1 MTDEQKELDPVEVAA
16 EKPKEEEWQKYFKEE
31 DTPPPQPVQSVDFEP
46 VQQTPI
52 KSPYVRGGSILTVCI
67 IGCGLLAA
75 GGGALLG
82 IGQDKPQPVAAAPK
96 QDKFGSVPVIC
107 NPEQLKQKMC
117 DLKGHLVF
125 DRQGNEDD
133 KFKRGNPKKPTVVKA
148 KVPKHLSTP
157 QSYSTA
163 SAPEPRYVAPVRNLP
178 VAAKS
183 TPSPS
188 FVPHYNPPIQR
199 QKADPN
205 AEWARMAQASTYN
218 VEGAYQAPEVAQ
230 ADAGQVQNVA
240 DWQSVQGV
248 QGVQGTQMAMANPYP
263 TLGKTIAMG
272 TKATATLQV
281 PVAAGASG
289 QQTVLMLDDDIKT
302 SGAIVLPKGTLL
314 VASVQSEGSSI
325 NLSVSEAYIN
335 GQHIAV
341 PGSSVAV
348 SRTNGKPLSAES
360 TQKRGG
366 FGSFAR
372 DFALS
377 AVGGAADTLLSS
389 AGSTTVS
396 NGATT
401 TVFNNVGRSFTNTAM
416 GAARGGV
423 QSLINNIQSSN
434 QQGLQGEPVAGLKAG
449 SRVRLYFMSE
459 TPI

>member
-1 MTDEQKELDPVEVAA
+1 MIDEQQASSATTPTEEVTVDEPKKEP
-16 EKPKEEEWQKYFKEE
+16 EEWQKYFKEE

-133 KFKRGNPKKPTVVKA
+133 KFRRGNSKKPTVVKA
-148 KVPKHLSTP
+148 KVPKHPSTP
-157 QSYSTA
+157 QSYST
-163 SAPEPRYVAPVRNLP
+163 APEPRYVAPVRSLP
-178 VAAKS
+178 VAAKP

-188 FVPHYNPPIQR
+188 FVPQYHPPIQR
-199 QKADPN
+199 QKVDPN

-240 DWQSVQGV
+240 DWQGV
-248 QGVQGTQMAMANPYP
+248 QGVQGTQTAMANPYP

-272 TKATATLQV
+272 TEVTATLRL
-281 PVAAGASG
+281 PVVAGGSNQQAVLVLDSPLKTDGTVILPEGTQLFASVESNGGTINMTPTSAYVQG
-289 QQTVLMLDDDIKT
+289 QQIALPGNSITVLATNKQPLIAK
-302 SGAIVLPKGTLL
+302 SFKG
-314 VASVQSEGSSI
+314 G
-325 NLSVSEAYIN
+325 
-335 GQHIAV
+335 
-341 PGSSVAV
+341 
-348 SRTNGKPLSAES
+348 
-360 TQKRGG
+360 GG
-366 FGSFAR
+366 FGRGVR

-377 AVGGAADTLLSS
+377 ALGGAAETALSS
-389 AGSTTVS
+389 ATTSITANGSTTV
-396 NGATT
+396 
-401 TVFNNVGRSFTNTAM
+401 VNNVGRSLTNTGL
-416 GAARGGV
+416 GAARGGI
-423 QSLINNIQSSN
+423 QSLIANVQSGN
-434 QQGLQGEPVAGLKAG
+434 QNGIQGEPAAGLKAG
-449 SRVRLYFMSE
+449 SRVRLVFTAPAS
-459 TPI
+459 I

>member
-1 MTDEQKELDPVEVAA
+1 MTDEQKELDPVEV
-16 EKPKEEEWQKYFKEE
+16 ERPKEEEWQKYFKEE
-31 DTPPPQPVQSVDFEP
+31 DTPPPQPVQTVDFEP

-52 KSPYVRGGSILTVCI
+52 KSPLVRGGSILTVCI

-133 KFKRGNPKKPTVVKA
+133 KFRRGNSKKPTVVKA
-148 KVPKHLSTP
+148 KVPKHPSTP
-157 QSYSTA
+157 QSYST
-163 SAPEPRYVAPVRNLP
+163 APEPRYVAPVRSLP

-188 FVPHYNPPIQR
+188 FVPQYHPPIQR
-199 QKADPN
+199 QKVDPN

-240 DWQSVQGV
+240 DWQGVQGV
-248 QGVQGTQMAMANPYP
+248 QGVQDTQTAMANPYP

-272 TKATATLQV
+272 TEVTATLRL
-281 PVAAGASG
+281 PVVAGGSNQQAVLVLDSPLKTDGTVILPEGTQLFASVESNGGTINMMPTSAYVQG
-289 QQTVLMLDDDIKT
+289 QQIALPGNSITVLATNKQPLIAK
-302 SGAIVLPKGTLL
+302 SFKG
-314 VASVQSEGSSI
+314 G
-325 NLSVSEAYIN
+325 
-335 GQHIAV
+335 
-341 PGSSVAV
+341 
-348 SRTNGKPLSAES
+348 
-360 TQKRGG
+360 GG
-366 FGSFAR
+366 FGRGVR

-377 AVGGAADTLLSS
+377 ALGGAADTALSS
-389 AGSTTVS
+389 ATTSITANGSTTV
-396 NGATT
+396 
-401 TVFNNVGRSFTNTAM
+401 VNNVGRSLTNTGL
-416 GAARGGV
+416 GAARGGI
-423 QSLINNIQSSN
+423 QSLIANVQSGN
-434 QQGLQGEPVAGLKAG
+434 QHGIQGEPVAGLKAG
-449 SRVRLYFMSE
+449 SRVRLVFTAPAS
-459 TPI
+459 I

>member
-1 MTDEQKELDPVEVAA
+1 MTDEQKELHPVEV
-16 EKPKEEEWQKYFKEE
+16 EKPKEPEEWQKYFKEE

-46 VQQTPI
+46 VQQTAI

-82 IGQDKPQPVAAAPK
+82 IGQDKPQPVVAAPK

-133 KFKRGNPKKPTVVKA
+133 KFRRGNQKKPTVAKA
-148 KVPKHLSTP
+148 RLPKHPSTP

-163 SAPEPRYVAPVRNLP
+163 SVPRYVAPVRSLP
-178 VAAKS
+178 VAAKP
-183 TPSPS
+183 TQSPS
-188 FVPHYNPPIQR
+188 FVPQYHPPIQR
-199 QKADPN
+199 QKVDPN
-205 AEWARMAQASTYN
+205 AEWARIAQASTYN
-218 VEGAYQAPEVAQ
+218 VEGAYQAPQGTQ
-230 ADAGQVQNVA
+230 ADTGQQAQNVV
-240 DWQSVQGV
+240 DWQGV
-248 QGVQGTQMAMANPYP
+248 QGNQTAMVSPLP